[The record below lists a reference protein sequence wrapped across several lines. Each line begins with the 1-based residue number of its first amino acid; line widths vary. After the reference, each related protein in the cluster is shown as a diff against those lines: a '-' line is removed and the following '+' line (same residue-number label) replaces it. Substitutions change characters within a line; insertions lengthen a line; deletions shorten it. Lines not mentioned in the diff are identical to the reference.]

1 MKSGRHEKILEIISE
16 YPVETQDELM
26 KRLRDT
32 GYKATQATISR
43 DIKELRLVKT
53 LGDNGKYRYVAP
65 SGSSDIRSKF
75 IGIFGNSVLSIDNA
89 QNIVVVKT
97 LSGTANAVCAALD
110 SLDNT
115 VVVGTIAGDD
125 TIFIACRT
133 QESALNLSSTLKQY
147 LILNTE

>member
-43 DIKELRLVKT
+43 DIKELRLIKT

-65 SGSSDIRSKF
+65 SGNSDIRSKF
-75 IGIFGNSVLSIDNA
+75 IGIFGNSVISIDNA

-147 LILNTE
+147 LSLNSE

>member
-1 MKSGRHEKILEIISE
+1 MKSGRHDKILSIISE
-16 YPVETQDELM
+16 YPIETQDELM
-26 KRLRDT
+26 KKLLES

-43 DIKELRLVKT
+43 DIKELRLVKA
-53 LGDNGKYRYVAP
+53 LGSNGKYRYVAG
-65 SGSSDIRSKF
+65 SGSTDMRSNF
-75 IGIFGNSVLSIDNA
+75 AGIFGSSVLSIDNA

-110 SLDNT
+110 SMDNT

-133 QESALNLSSTLKQY
+133 TESAQNMAGALKQY
-147 LILNTE
+147 LYDSAK